1 MKLLSPKIPT
11 DWKQIINYEASLCY
25 ALITRDMIYC
35 QNLVI
40 EDKTDK
46 IKTVIRGHRTS
57 IEKIY
62 QLHPND
68 EE

>member
-1 MKLLSPKIPT
+1 
-11 DWKQIINYEASLCY
+11 
-25 ALITRDMIYC
+25 
-35 QNLVI
+35 LVI

-46 IKTVIRGHRTS
+46 IEAVIRGHRTS

-62 QLHPND
+62 QLHPSD